1 MVGTTTRARKKT
13 KEPEVVEERV
23 EEKADDERDTQIKLL
38 SMTVQQHSVN
48 MAVEVIVK
56 VTLKGAVTTTH
67 IACHTSVSFI
77 SFPSRS
83 KKP

>member
-48 MAVEVIVK
+48 MAVEAQKRDALEAELRQALTETRFELRQLQQVC
-56 VTLKGAVTTTH
+56 LQ
-67 IACHTSVSFI
+67 
-77 SFPSRS
+77 
-83 KKP
+83 